1 MARRKNTKRID
12 PRYFLNETTYRD
24 LDEQDKADPKVVQ
37 QLAKTFSQDPVI
49 MAAVEKAAQ
58 DPKVQAA
65 AAQGSEEAV
74 QEIAT
79 DIMGSGTG
87 VGAAVGLGASG
98 IGALALAV
106 AGAPAIAALG
116 LASGPALMA
125 IAALVKNKMQKK

>member
-1 MARRKNTKRID
+1 MAIRKNKKRIG

-24 LDEQDKADPKVVQ
+24 LNEQEDPRVVQ

-49 MAAVEKAAQ
+49 MSAVEEAAQ

-65 AAQGSEEAV
+65 ASQGSEEAM
-74 QEIAT
+74 QEIVT

-98 IGALALAV
+98 MGALALAV